1 MTDHAEALKSLHT
14 ALVDSR
20 NGYEEALEDAE
31 GKGLTP
37 LFREMIA
44 LRTEHADALEQ
55 HLRAMGQPVDA
66 KGSFMS
72 SVHRAVISIRSVITG
87 LDESVLPGLIDGEE
101 RIVGYYDEAIEESP
115 SASPEH
121 GTLVKQRDVVRQ
133 KIAEMKE
140 RRDRAA

>member
-1 MTDHAEALKSLHT
+1 MTDHADALKSLHT

-20 NGYEEALEDAE
+20 NGYEEAVEDAE

-44 LRTEHADALEQ
+44 LRTEHAAALAQ
-55 HLRAMGQPVDA
+55 HLRAMGEKVDS

-72 SVHRAVISIRSVITG
+72 TVHRAVISIRSVITG

-101 RIVGYYDEAIEESP
+101 RIVGYYDEAIAESP
-115 SASPEH
+115 NVSPEH
-121 GTLVKQRDVVRQ
+121 GTLVKQRDVVLR
-133 KIAEMKE
+133 KIAEMKH
-140 RRDRAA
+140 RRDQAA